1 MKRSMFEN
9 VFLVSAS
16 PFIFNS
22 CYLSVLCM
30 VLYSAFSFQEME
42 SHSLGTSLQFDT
54 FGLTATELA
63 RKQAEIEQQQR
74 FL

>member
-1 MKRSMFEN
+1 
-9 VFLVSAS
+9 
-16 PFIFNS
+16 
-22 CYLSVLCM
+22 M

-54 FGLTATELA
+54 FGFTATELA